1 MAKKTGRFQPGV
13 SGNPAGRPPGD
24 PEFKELAKQKT
35 DEAFQVVLGLM
46 EKGRSER
53 IKLQAAELVLAYGH
67 GRPRQGLDVETP
79 GTDNIQELFKAHEAY
94 MENRSPE
101 EKADDEAR
109 DKRETAEAIQRVK
122 GRRRAGLPDDSLQ
135 ARIDRASWRL
145 EDTEGYRKHQDKARE
160 GSKR

>member
-1 MAKKTGRFQPGV
+1 MSKKGNTGKTEGSKVTQFQPGR
-13 SGNPAGRPPGD
+13 SGNPAGRGID

-35 DEAFQVVLGLM
+35 GEAFQVVLGLM
-46 EKGRSER
+46 DSGRSER

-79 GTDNIQELFKAHEAY
+79 GTDNIQERFKAHAAY

-122 GRRRAGLPDDSLQ
+122 GRIRATTS
-135 ARIDRASWRL
+135 R
-145 EDTEGYRKHQDKARE
+145 
-160 GSKR
+160 